1 MRNFIKLIN
10 REFRLFFSN
19 NVLRLLFIGAPILYG
34 VLIGAVYQKGK
45 ITDLPIIVV
54 DEDHSPMSLKF
65 IDMLQENESI
75 EVAEVLPSM
84 FGVKDRA
91 IDLEATVIVNI
102 PKEFASGIQQNR
114 LPEISIFV
122 DASNT
127 LTSNTALMA
136 VNVVAMT
143 MKAGIQ
149 IESQMK
155 KGVPEYV
162 ASQNFE
168 PFKTTIIKQSI
179 RSGNYL
185 YFMLPGVLLTV
196 FQQVLLLGLALTFAS
211 EYENGTFTELVQKM
225 PNAFGMLAVKII
237 PYMIMSV
244 GIILMY
250 WGFSKYYNMIIGG
263 AFWPFVMSTF
273 VFILAVCGI
282 GVLVSIV
289 LPNQLKATEV
299 LMVVATPSFILSG
312 FTWPLSQ
319 MPLWVQS
326 IADLIPLTHYLKIFR
341 LLYLNKAEVYHIYPH
356 VVKLL
361 VIAVVCLLVSALIL
375 FIKIRRTKKVLKIL
389 DK

>member
-1 MRNFIKLIN
+1 MSAQFIEMLGESETIN
-10 REFRLFFSN
+10 
-19 NVLRLLFIGAPILYG
+19 
-34 VLIGAVYQKGK
+34 
-45 ITDLPIIVV
+45 
-54 DEDHSPMSLKF
+54 
-65 IDMLQENESI
+65 
-75 EVAEVLPSM
+75 VAEVLPSM
-84 FGVKDRA
+84 FGAQSKA
-91 IDLEATVIVNI
+91 IDKEATVIVQI
-102 PKEFASGIQQNR
+102 PHHFSADIQQSR

-127 LTSNTALMA
+127 LTSNSALMA

-162 ASQNFE
+162 ATQSYE

-196 FQQVLLLGLALTFAS
+196 FQQVLLLGLALTFAA
-211 EYENGTFTELVQKM
+211 EYEKGTFNELVEKM
-225 PNAFGMLAVKII
+225 PNALGMLAVKIV
-237 PYMIMSV
+237 PY
-244 GIILMY
+244 ILMSIGILLLY
-250 WGFSKYYNMIIGG
+250 YGFSRYYGMVIGG
-263 AFWPFVMSTF
+263 ALGAFALSTL

-289 LPNQLKATEV
+289 LPSQLKSTEV

-319 MPLWVQS
+319 MPGWVQM
-326 IADLIPLTHYLKIFR
+326 IADVIPLTHYLKIFR
-341 LLYLNKAEVYHIYPH
+341 LLYLNHAGIVTIQKSLWALTI
-356 VVKLL
+356 
-361 VIAVVCLLVSALIL
+361 IAVVCLALSALIL
-375 FIKIRRTKKVLKIL
+375 HFKIRKSKGKAPADVESVE
-389 DK
+389 